1 MKHIRLLHIIL
12 LIILTLSSA
21 YGQRWK
27 LRRYD
32 VGLNLGSTQVF
43 GDIGGTA
50 SEKNWFG
57 IKDLR
62 PNETRPAIGLHIR
75 YKVDQ
80 VYSVKFFSC
89 FGLGRGADSYSRN
102 DHRGFSY
109 RTTIIEN
116 SFQVEYYLISEEK
129 KYRSAAMYNRRGML
143 NNYSTISAYAF
154 LGVGTTMYFPKT
166 DAYVRIN
173 EQTGDIYDQIDGY
186 GFIAMTVPLGLGAKY
201 IIDDKWLV
209 GAELGYRWTTSDF
222 LDGYKQLFNSKYN
235 DVYYFMLLSASY
247 RLKTSRRGLPIF
259 LDRGYKRARSRS
271 IF

>member
-1 MKHIRLLHIIL
+1 MKRFKLLHII
-12 LIILTLSSA
+12 IISVIAITTVS
-21 YGQRWK
+21 GQRRK

-62 PNETRPAIGLHIR
+62 LDETRPAIGLHVR
-75 YKVDQ
+75 YKIDQ
-80 VYSVKFFSC
+80 TYSVKFMSC
-89 FGLGRGADSYSRN
+89 FGLGKGSDEDSRN

-109 RTTIIEN
+109 KTTIIEN

-143 NNYSTISAYAF
+143 NNYSTFSAYTF
-154 LGVGTTMYFPKT
+154 LGLGATMFFPNT
-166 DAYVRIN
+166 DAVVRVN
-173 EQTGDIYDQIDGY
+173 QNNGDVYDQIDGY
-186 GFIAMTVPLGLGAKY
+186 GFIAVSVPLGLGVKY
-201 IIDDKWLV
+201 IIDDKWLA
-209 GAELGYRWTTSDF
+209 GAEVGYRWTTSDF

-235 DVYYFMLLSASY
+235 DVYYFMLFSVSY
-247 RLKTSRRGLPIF
+247 RLKTSRRGLPVF